1 MADSKKPEEKKE
13 PSKEVA
19 KQNDDIFNVA
29 KAIAGAKPPK
39 P

>member
-1 MADSKKPEEKKE
+1 MADNKNNEEKKP
-13 PSKEVA
+13 PSKEVV
-19 KQNDDIFNVA
+19 KKNDDIFNVA